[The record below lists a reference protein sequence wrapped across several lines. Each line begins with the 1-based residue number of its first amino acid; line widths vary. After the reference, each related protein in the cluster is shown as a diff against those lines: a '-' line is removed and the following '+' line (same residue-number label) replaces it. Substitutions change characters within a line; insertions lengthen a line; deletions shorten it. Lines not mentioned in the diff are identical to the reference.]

1 MRREKDPPAR
11 PRRSPLWGV
20 LRKKES
26 FLCLVYLHAGEKCG
40 ECGLSAG
47 HWACESDKRKGIAM
61 SNHIHCVRSNAQTHG
76 VRFAVDHEVA
86 RLIRKGFGA
95 EFAFRLACQ
104 HVFGRAL

>member
-1 MRREKDPPAR
+1 
-11 PRRSPLWGV
+11 
-20 LRKKES
+20 
-26 FLCLVYLHAGEKCG
+26 
-40 ECGLSAG
+40 
-47 HWACESDKRKGIAM
+47 M
-61 SNHIHCVRSNAQTHG
+61 SNHTHCVRSNAQTHG